1 MVALAIRHPSKLARH
16 LNWSGSRT
24 SEAMDAPV
32 IQESRENNENRM
44 TKGKDRLESVD
55 GKMKDRLVKGSG

>member
-1 MVALAIRHPSKLARH
+1 
-16 LNWSGSRT
+16 
-24 SEAMDAPV
+24 MDAPV